1 MRMNPKDLGVPPEEA
16 GMVVASLMAIVVME
30 DMVMVMVM
38 DMVMED
44 MDGGMIR
51 KVVRAKKFQ
60 LFL

>member
-1 MRMNPKDLGVPPEEA
+1 MRMDPKDLGVPPEEA
-16 GMVVASLMAIVVME
+16 GIVVASLMATVVME
-30 DMVMVMVM
+30 DMVMVI

-44 MDGGMIR
+44 TDGGLVR

>member
-1 MRMNPKDLGVPPEEA
+1 MDPKDLGVPPEEA
-16 GMVVASLMAIVVME
+16 GIVVASLMATEVME
-30 DMVMVMVM
+30 DMVMVM

-44 MDGGMIR
+44 MDGGLVR

>member
-1 MRMNPKDLGVPPEEA
+1 MRMDPKDLGVPPEEA
-16 GMVVASLMAIVVME
+16 GIVVASLMATEVME
-30 DMVMVMVM
+30 DMVMVM

-44 MDGGMIR
+44 MDGGLVR

>member
-1 MRMNPKDLGVPPEEA
+1 MDPKDLGVPPEEA
-16 GMVVASLMAIVVME
+16 GIVVASLMATVVME
-30 DMVMVMVM
+30 DMVMVI

-44 MDGGMIR
+44 TDGGLVR

>member
-1 MRMNPKDLGVPPEEA
+1 MRMDPKDLSVPPEEA

-30 DMVMVMVM
+30 DMVMVM
-38 DMVMED
+38 DMIMED
-44 MDGGMIR
+44 MDGGIIR